1 MNEIYETLLVILK
14 SLNDNERS
22 VQLIETWSI
31 VYLCRWRNT
40 DHDTTTRSFDADDN
54 ALNTASPA
62 HRTTSLFLE

>member
-22 VQLIETWSI
+22 VQLIEIWSI

-40 DHDTTTRSFDADDN
+40 HGTTTRSSDADDN